1 LRLYTSPVLIRVI
14 VVLSLGL
21 LVTSCAN
28 ESQEVA
34 PNGLNKI
41 VFSSD
46 RDLPATTEE
55 DGYDTRRLDL
65 YLMDADGRHVERLT
79 ENFATDVYPT
89 VSRDGKRIAFT
100 RDVGGYAH
108 VFVMDMDG
116 RGIRMLTHG
125 HSNSGLPAWSPDG
138 RWIAFATDRDSPA
151 GDEIY
156 IMRADGS
163 RQRAVTHNLPTV
175 DDAWPSWSPDGR
187 RLVFAR
193 ETPSAS
199 AIYTVAVDGSD
210 LRRLTRDDHALDTQP
225 SWSPDGERI
234 VYESDIFMLPGQIF
248 VMRADGTRRRQL
260 TDPTVGASSR
270 PSWSSDGRR
279 IVFMSSRAQH
289 THVWTMRADG
299 TRQVQLTRGRGFAGF
314 PAAG

>member
-1 LRLYTSPVLIRVI
+1 MVIRVI
-14 VVLSLGL
+14 AVVALGL
-21 LVTSCAN
+21 LGTSCASGSSN
-28 ESQEVA
+28 VE

-46 RDLPATTEE
+46 RALPPRAQG

-65 YLMDADGRHVERLT
+65 YVMDADGRHVERLT

-108 VFVMDMDG
+108 VFVMDMHG
-116 RGIRMLTHG
+116 RGVRMLTHG
-125 HSNSGLPAWSPDG
+125 HANSGLPAWSPDG
-138 RWIAFATDRDSPA
+138 KWIAFATDRNSPE

-156 IMRADGS
+156 VMRADGS
-163 RQRAVTHNLPTV
+163 GQRPITRNLPSV
-175 DDAWPSWSPDGR
+175 DDAWPSWSHDGR

-210 LRRLTRDDHALDTQP
+210 LRRLTRDERALDTQP
-225 SWSPDGERI
+225 SWSPDGKQI

-248 VMRADGTRRRQL
+248 VMRADGTQRRQL

-299 TRQVQLTRGRGFAGF
+299 TRQVQLTRGRGFEGF
-314 PAAG
+314 PAAS